1 MPSSLITRIEADR
14 YLVQL
19 HTCLVVWEDA
29 MSAITRSD
37 RTWLECENIIAA
49 IGPVAQAH
57 RQLTQLTV
65 TPPMRAVH
73 HAAMDLLQSA
83 IDALDAIAAGR
94 GKAAV
99 RDMSEQLTIF
109 QTELALFA
117 VRAGLLPAT

>member
-29 MSAITRSD
+29 MIAITRSD
-37 RTWLECENIIAA
+37 RTGLACEHVIAA

-73 HAAMDLLQSA
+73 HAALALLQSA
-83 IDALDAIAAGR
+83 MDAMDAIAAGH
-94 GKAAV
+94 GKGAV
-99 RDMSEQLTIF
+99 RDMSERLTIF
-109 QTELALFA
+109 QTELVRFA
-117 VRAGLLPAT
+117 AQAGFIADR